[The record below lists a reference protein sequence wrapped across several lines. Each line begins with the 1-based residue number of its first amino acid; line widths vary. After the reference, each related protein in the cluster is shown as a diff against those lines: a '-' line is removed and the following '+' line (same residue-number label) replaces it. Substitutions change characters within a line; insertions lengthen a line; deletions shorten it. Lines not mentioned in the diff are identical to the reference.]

1 MLSIRSACRTLIF
14 SRSTSSRKKRAWAAH
29 EDDDGIIVAAS
40 LYASAALR
48 ISANTLAL
56 LPSEALRLDLRRSL
70 MKQCYYHYGE
80 SCGVELLTL
89 RSMTAQYAVIV
100 VIDS

>member
-1 MLSIRSACRTLIF
+1 MLL
-14 SRSTSSRKKRAWAAH
+14 
-29 EDDDGIIVAAS
+29 S
-40 LYASAALR
+40 LR
-48 ISANTLAL
+48 
-56 LPSEALRLDLRRSL
+56 
-70 MKQCYYHYGE
+70 E